1 MRRKEWCK
9 LIETAEYM
17 EELWREYRRQSNI
30 AHHAGYGMRSTK
42 YATMSKAF
50 FAAKESIWAAI
61 LARPSDESN
70 D

>member
-1 MRRKEWCK
+1 
-9 LIETAEYM
+9 M